1 MNCFVILL
9 NYPVILT
16 GSVSFADTLFGKP
29 NSTVHYGSV
38 QCTGSEAKLT
48 NCATNKLTFELGKQL
63 VEHIGVA
70 GVSCNIKC
78 PSPTPIVCPTTQCP
92 TTQCPTTQYPPV
104 TVVQTVTDYKVTSN
118 PQITQQAQP
127 ASLSESGHTLTT
139 FLLTGLSGILG
150 TVTVAL
156 GVG

>member
-1 MNCFVILL
+1 M
-9 NYPVILT
+9 
-16 GSVSFADTLFGKP
+16 SFADTPFGKP
-29 NSTVHYGSV
+29 NSTVHYSSV

-63 VEHIGVA
+63 VENIGVA

-78 PSPTPIVCPTTQCP
+78 PSPTPLVYLTTP
-92 TTQCPTTQYPPV
+92 CPTTQYPPV
-104 TVVQTVTDYKVTSN
+104 TVVQTVTDCKVAGN
-118 PQITQQAQP
+118 LQITQQAQP
-127 ASLSESGHTLTT
+127 TALSESGHTLTSY
-139 FLLTGLSGILG
+139 LLTGLSGILG